1 MAAVVESGYAHSDGP
16 HSGGPG
22 ATSGQPGLSGIV
34 VGLVRSEFRK
44 IFSTNVWWALLIP
57 VAVLT
62 FGAGWLGASAGGLS
76 ALQVQVGE
84 PLPMGLLTVSI
95 STNLSAI
102 LAALFGT
109 MAISSE
115 HRHKTITT
123 TYLTGTPRGGVM
135 GAKLIAYAA
144 VGLLYGVVNMV
155 FASLGSLL
163 GAGLAGF
170 GNPTDWLTVV
180 GAGLLT
186 IVLWTLFGVGL
197 GGLIASSVGSIVV
210 LLVYKFVFEKT
221 VMTLLAGS
229 DYSPVSLY
237 LPGAAGDGIVG
248 NLAVPAF
255 VTALTGTDTGSAAEL
270 ASQVAHTFAGGSYG
284 SPWWLSLIT
293 FAGYTAL
300 LVLAG
305 WLTSRQRNIN

>member
-1 MAAVVESGYAHSDGP
+1 MTAVVESGHADGP
-16 HSGGPG
+16 HPGGP
-22 ATSGQPGLSGIV
+22 APGQLGLPGVL
-34 VGLVRSEFRK
+34 VGLVNSEFRK

-84 PLPMGLLTVSI
+84 PLPMGLLTVSV
-95 STNLSAI
+95 STNLSAV

-109 MAISSE
+109 MAITSE

-123 TYLTGTPRGGVM
+123 TYLTGTPRGAVVGS
-135 GAKLIAYAA
+135 KLVAYAV
-144 VGLLYGVVNMV
+144 VGLVYGLVNMIC
-155 FASLGSLL
+155 ASLGSLL
-163 GAGLAGF
+163 GSGVAGL
-170 GNPTDWLTVV
+170 GNPGDWFALV

-186 IVLWTLFGVGL
+186 IVLWTLLGVGL
-197 GGLIASSVGSIVV
+197 GGLVTSSVGSIIV

-229 DYSPVSLY
+229 DFSGASLY

-255 VTALTGTDTGSAAEL
+255 VTALTGTDTGGIAQVASEL
-270 ASQVAHTFAGGSYG
+270 AHTIAGGSYG
-284 SPWWLSLIT
+284 SPWWLSLLT
-293 FAGYTAL
+293 FAGYTAVI
-300 LVLAG
+300 VLAG
-305 WLTSRQRNIN
+305 WLVSRQRDIS